1 MSRSALLIVTLLNLD
16 GQQGELLEVAVG
28 IGCSL
33 GAFVFLILP
42 GVFKSTFGK
51 EFLTT
56 AFVCEIAADSI
67 PDTEGSLVAVTLS
80 PSRPAANWQ
89 LRHGIYSHPECVN
102 EIVRRLRKIR

>member
-51 EFLTT
+51 KEFLTT
-56 AFVCEIAADSI
+56 AFVCEIAADSNSRYRGI
-67 PDTEGSLVAVTLS
+67 PGRRHTVAFEVGSKLATSAWNL
-80 PSRPAANWQ
+80 
-89 LRHGIYSHPECVN
+89 
-102 EIVRRLRKIR
+102 

>member
-42 GVFKSTFGK
+42 GVFKSTFGYRGIPGRRH
-51 EFLTT
+51 TV
-56 AFVCEIAADSI
+56 AFEA
-67 PDTEGSLVAVTLS
+67 GSKLATSARNL
-80 PSRPAANWQ
+80 
-89 LRHGIYSHPECVN
+89 
-102 EIVRRLRKIR
+102 